1 MLRRLAFL
9 LCMVCTTQVAYAT
22 ETLHIYAASSMTNAV
37 NALVK
42 AYQAQHDVKLVTVYG
57 GTSSLAR
64 QIEAGAPADLFIS
77 ANDEWANYLVEKSIV
92 TQQQIVPLAA
102 NRLVLI
108 CPSAQPI
115 DAFDVQNIAAW
126 QAALADSRLAVA
138 QVDAVPAG
146 VYAKQAL
153 QYAGVWSQLES
164 ESRLA
169 QTNNVRLAL
178 ALVERGESPLGIVY
192 KTDAMLSDKVSI
204 VTGFAEQSHQPIRY
218 PLVQLNDKVASA
230 ELTAYLRSDEAQSI
244 LQGFGFESV
253 GQ

>member
-1 MLRRLAFL
+1 MFKRILLL
-9 LCMVCTTQVAYAT
+9 LCIAFNVQVVSAK

-37 NALVK
+37 NALVE
-42 AYQAQHDVKLVTVYG
+42 AYQQQHDVKLVTVYG
-57 GTSSLAR
+57 GSSSLAR

-77 ANDEWANYLVEKSIV
+77 ANEEWANYLVEKSLVKPQNV
-92 TQQQIVPLAA
+92 TTLAA

-108 CPSAQPI
+108 RPSTQPI
-115 DAFDVQNIAAW
+115 EAFDVQNVSAW

-146 VYAKQAL
+146 IYAKQAL
-153 QYAGVWSQLES
+153 QHAGVWSQL

-192 KTDAMLSDKVSI
+192 KTDAMLSDKVTI
-204 VTGFAEQSHQPIRY
+204 VTTFSAQSHQAIRY
-218 PLVQLNDKVASA
+218 PLAQLNDKAASA
-230 ELTAYLRSDEAQSI
+230 ELVAYFRSAQAQQI
-244 LQGFGFESV
+244 LQGFGFESASE
-253 GQ
+253 